1 MKNTGENVVRIEA
14 EALRALADRIGGPMA
29 EAFQRAVELLF
40 SCVGRVV
47 VTGMGKSGLIAR
59 KIAATLS
66 STGTPA
72 LYLHPVEAL
81 HGDLGMVVR
90 GDVVLALSASG
101 ETEEILALL
110 ATIKR
115 LRVPLIAMTGDEI
128 WDVPLSKTAKGG
140 TDSSV
145 RSGRENPHLSRKGR
159 ARNGAPGGETNSRSL
174 DSDSSRESAG
184 RILARDDRAVSE
196 HGADREAKGKSRR
209 STLAAAADVAL
220 DCSIAQEA
228 CALGLAPTASTT
240 TMLALGDALAVTLSE
255 RRGFKEEDFANLHP
269 GGKLGKRLARVESL
283 MHTGEALPR
292 VSAATK
298 MPDVI
303 YEMSRKK
310 LGVTAVVKGEKLVGI
325 VSDGDLRRLLEK
337 RGKDVMD
344 LTAGEAMTR
353 DPKTIS
359 GGEFAATA
367 LALMEEKK
375 ITSLMV
381 VDGSGKLEGIVHLHD
396 LWSTEMI

>member
-14 EALRALADRIGGPMA
+14 AALKALADRIAGPMA
-29 EAFQRAVELLF
+29 AAFQKAVDLIF
-40 SCVGRVV
+40 GCAGRVV

-66 STGTPA
+66 STGTPS

-115 LRVPLIAMTGDEI
+115 LQVPLISMTGDEMCF
-128 WDVPLSKTAKGG
+128 DHGG
-140 TDSSV
+140 GD
-145 RSGRENPHLSRKGR
+145 
-159 ARNGAPGGETNSRSL
+159 SRS
-174 DSDSSRESAG
+174 SKGAKSGPPSSAG
-184 RILARDDRAVSE
+184 G
-196 HGADREAKGKSRR
+196 GASSF
-209 STLAAAADVAL
+209 STLASAAEVAL
-220 DCSIAQEA
+220 DCSVAQEA
-228 CALGLAPTASTT
+228 CSLGLAPTASTT

-269 GGKLGKRLARVESL
+269 GGKLGKKLARVESL
-283 MHTGEALPR
+283 MHTGDALPC
-292 VSAATK
+292 VSPSAR
-298 MPDVI
+298 MPDVV

-310 LGVTAVVKGEKLVGI
+310 LGVTAVIEGERLVGI

-353 DPKTIS
+353 MPKTIS
-359 GGEFAATA
+359 ANEFAATA
-367 LALMEEKK
+367 IAIMEEKK

-381 VDGSGKLEGIVHLHD
+381 VDEQDRLKGIVHLHD
-396 LWSTEMI
+396 LWGTEMM